1 MRTETSEALARLVGC
16 FVAAIEDTGT
26 QIPSDIVEHLTEN
39 PLKSCEALNDL
50 ALSCGA
56 IDDSLDAALAAIYE
70 SMDATDARGEVDEFT
85 AERIARTWVRTHREP
100 EPEPEPAPEPEP
112 EPEPKPEAYEGHGS
126 AANEQEMPAEETPP
140 LKKKR
145 RNRKQKVDE
154 AAESNIAEASDQEAA
169 PEPAP
174 TPEPAPVED
183 ATEKS
188 VPEKPKRRRARKAEK
203 PAAEATEPV
212 APVEDAA
219 PAAAGE
225 DTQSEE
231 TAPTTEATPVANDEP
246 AAATDAQPEP
256 AAAPAPSG
264 ETLSVDQAVAI
275 LGVSRPTI
283 YKLIESGE
291 LPASKKGRS
300 WRISAAAV
308 SERANQ

>member
-100 EPEPEPAPEPEP
+100 EPEPDPEPEP

-126 AANEQEMPAEETPP
+126 AASEQEMPAEETPQP
-140 LKKKR
+140 KKKR
-145 RNRKQKVDE
+145 RNRKQKADE
-154 AAESNIAEASDQEAA
+154 AAESNVAKADGQEAA
-169 PEPAP
+169 QESEPA
-174 TPEPAPVED
+174 PEPAPVEE
-183 ATEKS
+183 ATGDS

-212 APVEDAA
+212 APVEDVA

-225 DTQSEE
+225 DAQSEE
-231 TAPTTEATPVANDEP
+231 AAPTTETTPVANDEP
-246 AAATDAQPEP
+246 AAAADAQPEP
-256 AAAPAPSG
+256 AATPAPSG
-264 ETLSVDQAVAI
+264 ETLSVDQAIAI

>member
-26 QIPSDIVEHLTEN
+26 QIPSDVVEHLTEN

-70 SMDATDARGEVDEFT
+70 SMDAADARGEVDEFT

-100 EPEPEPAPEPEP
+100 EPEPEP
-112 EPEPKPEAYEGHGS
+112 EAYEGHGS
-126 AANEQEMPAEETPP
+126 AANEQETPAEETPQP
-140 LKKKR
+140 KKKR
-145 RNRKQKVDE
+145 RNRKQKADE
-154 AAESNIAEASDQEAA
+154 AAESNVAKTDDQEATQES
-169 PEPAP
+169 EPA
-174 TPEPAPVED
+174 PEPAPVED
-183 ATEKS
+183 ATENS
-188 VPEKPKRRRARKAEK
+188 VSEKPKRRRARRAEK
-203 PAAEATEPV
+203 PATEATESV
-212 APVEDAA
+212 APVEDAV

-225 DTQSEE
+225 DAQPEE
-231 TAPTTEATPVANDEP
+231 TAPTTEATPAANDEP
-246 AAATDAQPEP
+246 AATTDAQSEP

-264 ETLSVDQAVAI
+264 ATLSVDQAVAI

-300 WRISAAAV
+300 WRISATAV

>member
-26 QIPSDIVEHLTEN
+26 QIPSDVVEHLTEN

-70 SMDATDARGEVDEFT
+70 SMDAADARGEVDEFT

-112 EPEPKPEAYEGHGS
+112 EPEVYEGHGG
-126 AANEQEMPAEETPP
+126 AADEQEMPAEEAPQP
-140 LKKKR
+140 KKKR
-145 RNRKQKVDE
+145 RNRKQKADE
-154 AAESNIAEASDQEAA
+154 VAESSVAETGDQEAT
-169 PEPAP
+169 PEHEP
-174 TPEPAPVED
+174 TPEPVPADD
-183 ATEKS
+183 AAENS
-188 VPEKPKRRRARKAEK
+188 VPEKPKKCRTRKAKK
-203 PAAEATEPV
+203 PAAETAEPV
-212 APVEDAA
+212 APVEDAV
-219 PAAAGE
+219 PAAASE
-225 DTQSEE
+225 DAQSEE
-231 TAPTTEATPVANDEP
+231 AAPTTEAAPVANDEP
-246 AAATDAQPEP
+246 ATATDAQPEP

>member
-26 QIPSDIVEHLTEN
+26 QIPSDVVEHLTEN

-70 SMDATDARGEVDEFT
+70 SMDAADARGEVDEFT

-100 EPEPEPAPEPEP
+100 EPEPEPEPGPEPEP
-112 EPEPKPEAYEGHGS
+112 EVYEGHGS
-126 AANEQEMPAEETPP
+126 AANEQEMSAEEAPQP
-140 LKKKR
+140 KKKR
-145 RNRKQKVDE
+145 RNRKQKADE
-154 AAESNIAEASDQEAA
+154 AAESNVTRADDQEVAQ
-169 PEPAP
+169 ESEP
-174 TPEPAPVED
+174 TPEPAPVKD
-183 ATEKS
+183 ATENS

-219 PAAAGE
+219 PTVADE
-225 DTQSEE
+225 DAQSEE
-231 TAPTTEATPVANDEP
+231 AAPTTEAAPVANDEP
-246 AAATDAQPEP
+246 ATAADAQPEP
-256 AAAPAPSG
+256 AASPAPSG

>member
-26 QIPSDIVEHLTEN
+26 QIPSDVVEHLTEN

-56 IDDSLDAALAAIYE
+56 IDDALDAALAAIYE
-70 SMDATDARGEVDEFT
+70 SMDAADARGEVDEFT

-100 EPEPEPAPEPEP
+100 EPEPEPGPEPEP
-112 EPEPKPEAYEGHGS
+112 ESEPEVYEGHG
-126 AANEQEMPAEETPP
+126 NTTDEQEEPAEEAPQP
-140 LKKKR
+140 KKKR
-145 RNRKQKVDE
+145 RNRKQKADD
-154 AAESNIAEASDQEAA
+154 AAESNVAETGDQEAV
-169 PEPAP
+169 PEHEPVSEPAP
-174 TPEPAPVED
+174 AED
-183 ATEKS
+183 AAENS
-188 VPEKPKRRRARKAEK
+188 IPEKPKKRRTRKAEK
-203 PAAEATEPV
+203 PAAEASEPV
-212 APVEDAA
+212 ASVEDAA
-219 PAAAGE
+219 PAAAGK
-225 DTQSEE
+225 DAQSEE
-231 TAPTTEATPVANDEP
+231 AAPAAEATPTADDEP
-246 AAATDAQPEP
+246 ATAADAQSEP
-256 AAAPAPSG
+256 ATAPAPSD
-264 ETLSVDQAVAI
+264 ETLSVDQAIAI

>member
-26 QIPSDIVEHLTEN
+26 QIPSDVVEHLTEN

-56 IDDSLDAALAAIYE
+56 IDDALDAALAAIYE
-70 SMDATDARGEVDEFT
+70 SMDAADARGEVDEFT

-100 EPEPEPAPEPEP
+100 EPEPEPELEPEP
-112 EPEPKPEAYEGHGS
+112 EPEPEAYEGHGS
-126 AANEQEMPAEETPP
+126 AADERETPAEETPQP
-140 LKKKR
+140 KKKR
-145 RNRKQKVDE
+145 RNRKQKADE
-154 AAESNIAEASDQEAA
+154 AAESNVAKADDQEAA
-169 PEPAP
+169 QEPEP

-183 ATEKS
+183 ATESS

-212 APVEDAA
+212 ESIEDAA
-219 PAAAGE
+219 LAAVGE
-225 DTQSEE
+225 DAQSEE
-231 TAPTTEATPVANDEP
+231 AAPTTEATLVANDEP
-246 AAATDAQPEP
+246 ATAPDAQPEP
-256 AAAPAPSG
+256 TASPAPSG

>member
-26 QIPSDIVEHLTEN
+26 QIPSDVVEHLTEN
-39 PLKSCEALNDL
+39 PLKSCETLNDL

-56 IDDSLDAALAAIYE
+56 IDDALDAALAAIYE
-70 SMDATDARGEVDEFT
+70 SMDAADARGEVDEFT

-100 EPEPEPAPEPEP
+100 EPEPEPELEPEP
-112 EPEPKPEAYEGHGS
+112 EPEPEAYEGHGS
-126 AANEQEMPAEETPP
+126 AADERETPAEETPQP
-140 LKKKR
+140 KKKR
-145 RNRKQKVDE
+145 RNRKQKADE
-154 AAESNIAEASDQEAA
+154 AAESNVAKADDQEAA
-169 PEPAP
+169 QEPEP

-183 ATEKS
+183 ATESS

-212 APVEDAA
+212 APIEDAA
-219 PAAAGE
+219 PAAVGE
-225 DTQSEE
+225 DAQPE
-231 TAPTTEATPVANDEP
+231 EATPTTGATLVANDEP
-246 AAATDAQPEP
+246 ATAPDAQPEP